1 MNVWVTRTEPGA
13 ARLARRLAEAG
24 YGVHV
29 APVLAIDTLTPVPI
43 DGSGYALGI
52 VLSGHALH
60 AVPTHCAAY
69 LAVGEATRQKLEALL
84 GVKVQ
89 VPSEHSSEGVVRWL
103 SEHPVP
109 SVVLVTG
116 RGGRGLIQQALQDMG
131 AHHVVLEAYRRRL
144 LAPEVKTAQI
154 GAIEAASGDGVRQAA
169 TVWFAAGGD
178 AGVPILVPSTRVG
191 EIAADAG
198 FGNVVICEGASPED
212 VLQALAATG
221 LANDG

>member
-1 MNVWVTRTEPGA
+1 MNVWVTRTEPGST
-13 ARLARRLAEAG
+13 RLSQQLVKAG
-24 YGVHV
+24 YGVYP
-29 APVLAIDTLTPVPI
+29 APVLSVEALPLGDL
-43 DGSGYALGI
+43 DGSDFALCI

-60 AVPTHCAAY
+60 AVPRDCATY
-69 LAVGEATRQKLEALL
+69 LAVGEATRRSLEAML
-84 GVKVQ
+84 GVEVL
-89 VPSEHSSEGVVRWL
+89 VPEEQSSEGVIRWL
-103 SEHPVP
+103 SAHNVP

-116 RGGRGLIQQALQDMG
+116 RGGRGLIQEKLLTLG
-131 AHHVVLEAYRRRL
+131 VRHVVREAYARKFL
-144 LAPEVKTAQI
+144 TPEVKIAQI

-178 AGVPILVPSTRVG
+178 AGVPVLVPSTRVG

-198 FGNVVICEGASPED
+198 FRKVVICAGASPED